1 MIISPSRPNSAT
13 AGKPFSLEC
22 SATIGP
28 HPLLQNVPFPW
39 FEWFFGLNREPLSN
53 DSGVMISST
62 VMIDDHT
69 YASFLNF
76 SSLLESH
83 SGLFTCQLGGNE
95 RLAGNTM
102 IIVTTQ
108 KGNYSMAI

>member
-1 MIISPSRPNSAT
+1 MIISPSGPNNAT

-28 HPLLQNVPFPW
+28 HPLPQNVPFPW

-53 DSGVMISST
+53 NVMISST
-62 VMIDDHT
+62 VMRDGHT

-76 SSLLESH
+76 PSLLESH

-95 RLAGNTM
+95 RLAANTTV
-102 IIVTTQ
+102 IVTTQ
-108 KGNYSMAI
+108 KGTYSSC